1 MFKKYF
7 IKSIKKSKIDRIF
20 YKIDKN
26 GQNSFS
32 LENYRFLTIFV
43 DFCPFLSI
51 FIHFCRFLP
60 IFVDFYRFLSI
71 FVHFAPNGIIQDWL
85 QTSVLKD
92 MQHAPLFLQ
101 KMAWHFRESSEYS
114 SSNISFPDLRL
125 RISFFKQCLL
135 T

>member
-43 DFCPFLSI
+43 DFCPIFVDIYPFLSI
-51 FIHFCRFLP
+51 FAYFCRFLSFFIDFCP
-60 IFVDFYRFLSI
+60 FCTKWHYTRLTANICTLNMFVKSTENFLDAFEKKS
-71 FVHFAPNGIIQDWL
+71 FSPKNGGL
-85 QTSVLKD
+85 
-92 MQHAPLFLQ
+92 
-101 KMAWHFRESSEYS
+101 SEYS
-114 SSNISFPDLRL
+114 NPILSFVFTHVLN
-125 RISFFKQCLL
+125 
-135 T
+135 